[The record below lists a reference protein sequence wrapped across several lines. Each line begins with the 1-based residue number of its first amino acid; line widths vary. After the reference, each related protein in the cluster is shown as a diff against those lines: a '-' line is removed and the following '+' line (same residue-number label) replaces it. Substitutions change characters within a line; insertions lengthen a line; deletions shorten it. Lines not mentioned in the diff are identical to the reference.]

1 ARLSKAG
8 NSSASDQDQP
18 RPVASHATIVPKS
31 NSHAE
36 APSAMATPE
45 NASVRP
51 NALRARETSAVTR
64 MRSALPASRP
74 AWKVALP
81 AAPSSRRSAST
92 PGSGA
97 RAPSSCG
104 ASRDSAAVSPTR
116 LLAAAGELGNDPA
129 GGEGHA
135 ERGQRALADQL
146 GGAVDQVAALV
157 HQRVH
162 LLAAGGAG
170 LLQRGD
176 AGQGAVGQFRLHLR
190 LAQARFLAR
199 GAGRGLGGAAGLAGG
214 LLDVAAGLAEV
225 ALDAVGCGG

>member
-1 ARLSKAG
+1 
-8 NSSASDQDQP
+8 
-18 RPVASHATIVPKS
+18 
-31 NSHAE
+31 AE

-51 NALRARETSAVTR
+51 NALRASDTSAVTR

-97 RAPSSCG
+97 RAPSSRG
-104 ASRDSAAVSPTR
+104 ASAFPAAVSARR
-116 LLAAAGELGNDPA
+116 LPAAAGELGDDPA
-129 GGEGHA
+129 GGEGDA
-135 ERGQRALADQL
+135 DRRQWTFADQL

-162 LLAAGGAG
+162 LFAAGGTG

-176 AGQGAVGQFRLHLR
+176 AGQCAV
-190 LAQARFLAR
+190 
-199 GAGRGLGGAAGLAGG
+199 
-214 LLDVAAGLAEV
+214 
-225 ALDAVGCGG
+225 